1 MYEAGPEITT
11 VGAGISVWPR
21 TWDVMRWLVMYDD
34 LAREA
39 VKAGSGSEN
48 GELSVYLHGS
58 ECAPRNLTIC
68 VRRNGV
74 CVPKVGLAA

>member
-21 TWDVMRWLVMYDD
+21 TWDVMRWLGMYDD

-39 VKAGSGSEN
+39 VKAGSGREN
-48 GELSVYLHGS
+48 GELSAYLH
-58 ECAPRNLTIC
+58 
-68 VRRNGV
+68 
-74 CVPKVGLAA
+74 